1 MKKREY
7 QRDKIRM
14 EEGKEITLDNIEANK
29 YKSQTFPFLSNL
41 VSHNIY

>member
-1 MKKREY
+1 MEKREY

-29 YKSQTFPFLSNL
+29 YKSQKLQT
-41 VSHNIY
+41 